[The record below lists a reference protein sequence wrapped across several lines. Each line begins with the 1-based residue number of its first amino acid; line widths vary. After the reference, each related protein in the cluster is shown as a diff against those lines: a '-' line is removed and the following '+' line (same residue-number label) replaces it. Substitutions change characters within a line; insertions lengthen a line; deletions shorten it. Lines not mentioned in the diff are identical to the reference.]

1 MGGNCFFFFVP
12 LHTANFLLMDDNK
25 KKTKKKLS
33 TAMLGRAFVELDY
46 RYRTVRG
53 YRLYQVV
60 RRQPDEM
67 RALRQQ
73 MATDDT
79 DTDDTDVF

>member
-1 MGGNCFFFFVP
+1 
-12 LHTANFLLMDDNK
+12 MDDNK

-33 TAMLGRAFVELDY
+33 TAMLGRAFVELGY

-73 MATDDT
+73 MAAD